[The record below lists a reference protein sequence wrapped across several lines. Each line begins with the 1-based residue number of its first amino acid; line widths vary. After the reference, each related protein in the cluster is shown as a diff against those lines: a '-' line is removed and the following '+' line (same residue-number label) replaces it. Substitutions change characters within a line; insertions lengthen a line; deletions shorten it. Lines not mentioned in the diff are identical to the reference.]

1 MRVCERP
8 DTSTEDLSD
17 SDPLAALIRLLAE
30 IAVERHVVNGGAKR
44 DRCGGVRRDHLAS
57 VSLSP

>member
-1 MRVCERP
+1 VLELVDWVEEAGFLTPVPEAPEPEPRRE
-8 DTSTEDLSD
+8 
-17 SDPLAALIRLLAE
+17 AARA
-30 IAVERHVVNGGAKR
+30 ADAVNGGAKR